1 MDLKLTIYTD
11 EYCMEVAREAVAKD
25 FKLSTGIC
33 EDILEAVHIDMFDGG
48 LSALGSDSLIS
59 LISGIVRDAFP
70 LFKNIIKRMFD
81 LTDEEVRNTDI
92 GEIVVV
98 VVNVVKYSLS
108 KLNSSFG
115 GKQKN

>member
-11 EYCMEVAREAVAKD
+11 DFCMEVAREAVAKD

-33 EDILEAVHIDMFDGG
+33 EDVLEAVHIDMFDGG
-48 LSALGSDSLIS
+48 LQALSNDSLVS
-59 LISGIVRDAFP
+59 LIASIVKDAFP
-70 LFKNIIKRMFD
+70 YFKNIIKRMFD

-92 GEIVVV
+92 SEIINVIVA
-98 VVNVVKYSLS
+98 VVKYAVS
-108 KLNSSFG
+108 KLNFSFG